1 MGKLSWC
8 KTIVSLCVFFA
19 VEVIG
24 SSGQTFK
31 TLHSFDG
38 TDGNGPIAGL
48 VQATDGNFYGTTNNG
63 GSYGNGTVF
72 KITPEGKLTTLH
84 NFDNTDGINPAGL
97 IQASDGN
104 FYGTTFQGGSSNNC
118 DPWSPGQGGCG
129 TVFKISP
136 EGTFTR
142 LHSFDWTDGAYANA
156 GLIQASD
163 GDFYGT
169 TNMGGAFFYFGTV
182 FKITPEGKLTTLHS
196 FDWTDGAYPNAG
208 LIQASDGDFYGTTST
223 GGAYNNCVFPGL
235 GRLGG
240 PCGTVFKITPQGKL
254 TTLHSFKLNGTD
266 GFSPAAGLIQAS
278 DGNFYGTTEYGGPD
292 LYFGTVFKI
301 TPEGKLTTLHSFDS
315 VMSPAGLIQATNG
328 NFYGTTN
335 NGGSYGNGTVF
346 KITPEGKLTTL
357 HSFAGHPTDG
367 EGPGT
372 LVQATNGKFYGT
384 ASAGGAYYDGTVFSL
399 STGLSPFVETS
410 PTFGIVGTAVIIL
423 GNNLTDAT
431 SVTFNGKAATFTV
444 ISSTEIKTTVPN
456 DATTGKVKVQ
466 TSSGELTSNVNFRVT
481 ATISSFSPAIGPAET
496 VVTINGESFTGAT
509 SVTFGG
515 VKATSFTVD
524 SYTQITATVPT
535 GAKTG
540 KITVTTPGGTATSA
554 GTFTVT

>member
-48 VQATDGNFYGTTNNG
+48 VQATDGTFYGTTWNG
-63 GSYGNGTVF
+63 GSYDNGTVF
-72 KITPEGKLTTLH
+72 KITPQGKLTTLH
-84 NFDNTDGINPAGL
+84 SFDNTDGINPAGL

-142 LHSFDWTDGAYANA
+142 LHSFDLTDGAYPNA

-163 GDFYGT
+163 GNFYGT
-169 TNMGGAFFYFGTV
+169 TNQGGSYGNGTVFKMTPTGTLTILDSTEGYPSAGLIQASDGNFYGTTSVGGSYGTGSV

-196 FDWTDGAYPNAG
+196 FDNTGWPCECGTGRVVGISVNPAT
-208 LIQASDGDFYGTTST
+208 LIQASDGNFYGTTAA
-223 GGAYNNCVFPGL
+223 GGSRNCE
-235 GRLGG
+235 GG
-240 PCGTVFKITPQGKL
+240 CGTVFKISPEGTF
-254 TTLHSFKLNGTD
+254 TRLHSFDLTD
-266 GFSPAAGLIQAS
+266 GSPSAGLIQAS
-278 DGNFYGTTEYGGPD
+278 DGNFYGTT
-292 LYFGTVFKI
+292 F
-301 TPEGKLTTLHSFDS
+301 
-315 VMSPAGLIQATNG
+315 A
-328 NFYGTTN
+328 
-335 NGGSYGNGTVF
+335 GGSYDNGTVF
-346 KITPEGKLTTL
+346 KITPQGNLTTL
-357 HSFAGHPTDG
+357 HSFAGHPTTDAA
-367 EGPGT
+367 GPGT

-384 ASAGGAYYDGTVFSL
+384 ASGGGAYYDGTVFSL

-431 SVTFNGKAATFTV
+431 SVTFNGKASTFTV

-524 SYTQITATVPT
+524 SSTQITATVPT

-540 KITVTTPGGTATSA
+540 KITVTTPGGTATRA